1 MSVWRRARALAIR
14 LAGVSSVRKN
24 KANQNT
30 FNDELEFHLQMQVDE
45 LVRSGIAP
53 NMARREALLR
63 SEGLEMTK
71 QKYRER
77 GTLPWIDDLL
87 HDLRFA
93 VRQLVKSPVFGVTVT
108 FMLALGVG
116 ASIAIF
122 AFVDAALLKPL
133 PYPDPNRIA
142 FVTESVKLFGYANLS
157 YPDYL
162 DWKRLNHSFST
173 FDVYGGGGG
182 LLNTP
187 SGALPVSSLRVTH
200 SFFHTLGVAPILGR
214 EFYQGED
221 EPGGPKTVIASYGAW
236 QKWFNGST
244 DVIGQKVTLD
254 GISRTIVGVMPK
266 SFVFARS
273 GGTEFWMPYQAE
285 GECDLR
291 RSCHNLE
298 GVARLKDG
306 VSMQM
311 AAEQMQ
317 TIAAQPRASIPWG
330 QSRAGR
336 VGTAAGRGRDIRP
349 AADLIHAHE
358 RGWATVVD
366 CLCERVKLI
375 AGEVRGSHSRDRC
388 SRCAGRKPGSIDE
401 TVSD

>member
-53 NMARREALLR
+53 NVARREALLR

-108 FMLALGVG
+108 FMLALGAG

-173 FDVYGGGGG
+173 FDV
-182 LLNTP
+182 
-187 SGALPVSSLRVTH
+187 
-200 SFFHTLGVAPILGR
+200 
-214 EFYQGED
+214 
-221 EPGGPKTVIASYGAW
+221 
-236 QKWFNGST
+236 
-244 DVIGQKVTLD
+244 
-254 GISRTIVGVMPK
+254 
-266 SFVFARS
+266 
-273 GGTEFWMPYQAE
+273 
-285 GECDLR
+285 
-291 RSCHNLE
+291 
-298 GVARLKDG
+298 
-306 VSMQM
+306 
-311 AAEQMQ
+311 
-317 TIAAQPRASIPWG
+317 
-330 QSRAGR
+330 
-336 VGTAAGRGRDIRP
+336 
-349 AADLIHAHE
+349 
-358 RGWATVVD
+358 
-366 CLCERVKLI
+366 
-375 AGEVRGSHSRDRC
+375 
-388 SRCAGRKPGSIDE
+388 
-401 TVSD
+401 